1 MLKKEKNFIIFERE
15 DNKVYKL
22 DINKGQW
29 YGLKGQELSSVP
41 PLFRTAL
48 VQYNG
53 DNILIKCLRE
63 TVNWNYRSCKSATTE
78 YAENLVMLDMLINF
92 LATIGKELSVTYVS
106 NNEIGYLID
115 SEGLKKY
122 GKELKTELAKNES
135 KYIGVRTVYHTI
147 QEIERNKNRKKYKL
161 NEDDRT
167 VLGYNEEWLNRF
179 IKDVMCCKNYYP
191 KATEWIL
198 TNSNTL
204 NKAIYWYL
212 RECQFLPHRM
222 GCGDLCW
229 VIENLMT
236 FTEPFGKTIN
246 DIDKHHFTEQYIQW
260 KRDYEANKD
269 KFENEKLAKI
279 DYSKWFFEDEEYITV
294 FPKTKQD
301 FITEGQKQ
309 NNCVGGY
316 YNYVIENS
324 RIVTFIRKKSDIDK
338 PLVTCDICNIDCG
351 IPYINQFL
359 KAHNNYVR
367 QSDGT
372 LYEFYKKYTNY
383 LQNLSN

>member
-41 PLFRTAL
+41 PFFRTAL

-135 KYIGVRTVYHTI
+135 KYIGVRTVYYTI

-179 IKDVMCCKNYYP
+179 IKDVMCSKNYYP

-212 RECQFLPHRM
+212 RECQFLPNRM
-222 GCGDLCW
+222 GFGDMYW
-229 VIENLMT
+229 VIENLMIYT
-236 FTEPFGKTIN
+236 KPFGKTIN
-246 DIDKHHFTEQYIQW
+246 DIDKHHFISQYIQW

-269 KFENEKLAKI
+269 KFDNERLAKI
-279 DYSKWFFEDEEYITV
+279 DYSKWFFEDDEYITV
-294 FPKTKQD
+294 FPKSKKD
-301 FITEGQKQ
+301 FIVEGQKQ
-309 NNCVGGY
+309 SNCVGGY
-316 YNYVIENS
+316 ADYVLQNH
-324 RIVTFIRKKSDIDK
+324 RIVTFIRKKSEIDK
-338 PLVTCDICNIDCG
+338 PLITCDICSINDR
-351 IPYINQFL
+351 PYINQFL
-359 KAHNNYVR
+359 KAHNNHIR
-367 QSDGT
+367 QTDEV
-372 LYEFYKKYTNY
+372 YEFYKKFNAHI
-383 LQNLSN
+383 NSIKN